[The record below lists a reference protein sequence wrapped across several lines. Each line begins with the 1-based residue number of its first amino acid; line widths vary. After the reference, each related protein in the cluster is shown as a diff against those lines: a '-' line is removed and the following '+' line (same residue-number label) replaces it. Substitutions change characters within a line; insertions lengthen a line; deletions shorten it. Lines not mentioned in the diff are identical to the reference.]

1 MGPST
6 LRQGRSLTLSA
17 ECAAVGFFR
26 ARKPQE
32 TPLYRLVEA
41 LYDKVKG
48 SWEER
53 FEQRY
58 GFWRGFADG
67 IVNRYLDCGRFE
79 AGFARVFC
87 RTCQDE
93 FLVALSCRRRGFCPS
108 CGAKRAAEFGA
119 FLRDEVLEQVAHRM
133 WTLSIPRMIRPYF
146 LHHRYLLGKLCR
158 AAYETVHEMMTA
170 AAVGADGFR
179 TGMVVVA
186 QSAGDLLNPNPHL
199 HAIVPRGGWDPE
211 GIWVPVPYVDTEIA
225 ERVFRAKVLTFLKVE
240 GLLSEER
247 ERMLLSWN
255 HHTGFSVHYDVIV
268 EPEDGDAVE
277 RLARYLVRPPVSLE
291 RMRWDQGAD
300 TVVYTRKAQGAQ
312 PGVEEHIDALDFLA
326 RVIAH
331 IPEPRLHLVHYMGWY
346 SNVARGRR
354 RKGRDPQLST
364 GDGSA
369 RERPDD
375 GLSPAHR
382 QARRR
387 AWARLIQRV
396 YETSPLTC
404 RRCGSEMEI
413 ISVIL
418 DTDVIDKIL
427 NHLSSKGIEPGRGP
441 PGKLAAVPF

>member
-1 MGPST
+1 MSKI
-6 LRQGRSLTLSA
+6 
-17 ECAAVGFFR
+17 VGY
-26 ARKPQE
+26 RK
-32 TPLYRLVEA
+32 A
-41 LYDKVKG
+41 
-48 SWEER
+48 
-53 FEQRY
+53 
-58 GFWRGFADG
+58 
-67 IVNRYLDCGRFE
+67 
-79 AGFARVFC
+79 
-87 RTCQDE
+87 
-93 FLVALSCRRRGFCPS
+93 
-108 CGAKRAAEFGA
+108 
-119 FLRDEVLEQVAHRM
+119 
-133 WTLSIPRMIRPYF
+133 YF

-331 IPEPRLHLVHYMGWY
+331 IPEPRLHLVHY
-346 SNVARGRR
+346 
-354 RKGRDPQLST
+354 
-364 GDGSA
+364 
-369 RERPDD
+369 
-375 GLSPAHR
+375 R
-382 QARRR
+382 Q
-387 AWARLIQRV
+387 
-396 YETSPLTC
+396 
-404 RRCGSEMEI
+404 
-413 ISVIL
+413 
-418 DTDVIDKIL
+418 
-427 NHLSSKGIEPGRGP
+427 IEPVPGP
-441 PGKLAAVPF
+441 TSRFVRRPKPSSGHPPCVEHSGLRKASAYPSLCREDGYGYPPQRSGQQFLRP